1 MKIIKDDLKIV
12 CDLKGCNELAVYKL
26 ILDVGG
32 HESIRICE
40 KCLKSFYQEASKK
53 LGKEI
58 VSEKKQK

>member
-32 HESIRICE
+32 RESIRICE
-40 KCLKSFYQEASKK
+40 KCLKSFYQEVSKK

-58 VSEKKQK
+58 VSEKK